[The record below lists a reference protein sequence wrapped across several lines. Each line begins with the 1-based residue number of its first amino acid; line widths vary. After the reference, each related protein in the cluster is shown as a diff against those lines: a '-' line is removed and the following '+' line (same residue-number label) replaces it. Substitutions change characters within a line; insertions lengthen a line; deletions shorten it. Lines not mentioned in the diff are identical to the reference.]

1 MTFFKGLDRV
11 GVEITGMTEVVEM
24 TCFFEDINI
33 RTTFKT
39 FQPDVVRG
47 FSRAV
52 FSGVKTPHYI
62 CNPLPI
68 TPLLRCLSHDSH
80 NDGGDALHIIFR
92 QCGVDEKH
100 QARLSQL
107 LRHGQALRRPQAV
120 AIEGFL

>member
-11 GVEITGMTEVVEM
+11 GVEIAGMTEVVEM

-68 TPLLRCLSHDSH
+68 TPLLRCLRH
-80 NDGGDALHIIFR
+80 NSRVDGGDAFHIIFCQR
-92 QCGVDEKH
+92 GVDEKH
-100 QARLSQL
+100 QARFPQFFG
-107 LRHGQALRRPQAV
+107 HGQALRRPQAV